1 MISVRAFFH
10 RVSLGLMF
18 GAVFSVS
25 HVGQAQTLAIGKSLY
40 ATHCLSCHGTP
51 PRFIDGAQRGAN
63 NPNQIRMN
71 INRGAGGMD
80 ILSFLSDQDLKDVA
94 AYIGNHQGV
103 PAAASANTE
112 RVLNWA
118 EWKFQDILV
127 PRASSQAIGAFTA
140 RQYMG
145 PGLFVGTDGTA
156 MYLYNPATGL
166 SKIGSLNTFLQQ
178 AQGDGF

>member
-1 MISVRAFFH
+1 MSIPLFFH
-10 RVSLGLMF
+10 RVSIGLMF

-40 ATHCLSCHGTP
+40 ATHCQSCHNVP
-51 PRFIDGAQRGAN
+51 PRYVDGAQRGAN
-63 NPNQIRMN
+63 NANLIRAT
-71 INRGAGGMD
+71 INRGLGGMD

-103 PAAASANTE
+103 PTAASTNTE

-140 RQYMG
+140 RQYTG
-145 PGLFVGTDGTA
+145 PTLYVGTDGTA

-166 SKIGSLNTFLQQ
+166 SNVGSLISFLQQ